1 VRSPVKGSNRL
12 PAPAEYP
19 GEMTAAET
27 GTFEE
32 TELIQAWRAEAL
44 ERAGYT
50 AAEAA
55 EVAVRHDIDLH
66 HAIGL
71 LERGC
76 PAELA
81 LQILL

>member
-1 VRSPVKGSNRL
+1 
-12 PAPAEYP
+12 
-19 GEMTAAET
+19 MTAAET
-27 GTFEE
+27 GIYDE

-50 AAEAA
+50 PAEAA
-55 EVAVRHDIDLH
+55 EVAVRTDIDLH
-66 HAIGL
+66 QAIGL

>member
-1 VRSPVKGSNRL
+1 MS
-12 PAPAEYP
+12 
-19 GEMTAAET
+19 AAET
-27 GTFEE
+27 ETFEE

-50 AAEAA
+50 PAEAA
-55 EVAVRHDIDLH
+55 EVAVRHDVDLH
-66 HAIGL
+66 QAIGL

>member
-1 VRSPVKGSNRL
+1 
-12 PAPAEYP
+12 
-19 GEMTAAET
+19 MTAAET
-27 GTFEE
+27 GIFEE
-32 TELIQAWRAEAL
+32 IELIQAWRAEAL
-44 ERAGYT
+44 ERAGYA

-55 EVAVRHDIDLH
+55 EVAVRTDIDLH
-66 HAIGL
+66 QAIGL